1 MSAMSFDLYLQV
13 FDSGKPAGIAPEII
27 RATFGQYLVE
37 VEEDFWQVQYEVDES
52 SDLFLQTLLSDASLI
67 HSISIHR
74 PCRDVRLWEAV
85 WRLLKVQGTIF
96 YFPGCSAPF
105 ARDPMASSAMPP
117 DMRSSLGEPIIVSS
131 ELEISQAVEA
141 G

>member
-1 MSAMSFDLYLQV
+1 MGSMSFDLYLQA
-13 FDSGKPAGIAPEII
+13 FENGKPAGIVPEIV

-52 SDLFLQTLLSDASLI
+52 SDLFLQTVPGDTSLI

-74 PCRDVRLWEAV
+74 PCRDIRLWEAI
-85 WRLLKVQGTIF
+85 WRLLKVPGTLF

-105 ARDPMASSAMPP
+105 ARDTMVSSAMPN
-117 DMRSSLGEPIIVSS
+117 DLKTSLGEPKFVHSAQEIYES
-131 ELEISQAVEA
+131 LEHS
-141 G
+141 